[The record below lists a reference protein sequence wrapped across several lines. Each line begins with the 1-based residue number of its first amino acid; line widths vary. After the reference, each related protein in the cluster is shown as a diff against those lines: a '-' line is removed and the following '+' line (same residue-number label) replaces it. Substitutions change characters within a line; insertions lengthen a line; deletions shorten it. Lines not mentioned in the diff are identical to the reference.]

1 MKNKRKQS
9 KLELAQQTTEEAI
22 KKTNE
27 RIDELG
33 KYTNNLYIELSGIQE
48 AFDRIRNVP
57 SDKKLEY
64 DELKKIR
71 LNWKQQAEKIEK
83 DYNAAQV
90 KQAGVGAAGAG
101 LGVAVVALGP
111 TAAMGVA
118 TTFGVPSTGTAI
130 SSLSGAAATN
140 AALAW
145 LGGGAIAAGGGGMAA
160 GEAILALAGPIGWAI
175 AAASLV
181 ASGLLIWKRVV
192 DKNHLNDIFT
202 LISERDTKSFDLA
215 IVEINERIVRIDD
228 ETGKLH
234 KATDRINSFGLDYN
248 NMTEAQQYELGAYVN
263 LMSSATQLLVNPII
277 GIQAKYTEEDYNAYL
292 SWREKPLKE
301 SKDDNT
307 KKLVVCLCNLL
318 YKIDLNERDKKLLRK
333 SIKKN
338 KDWLKQLD
346 IKKKDVKSDLIDVV
360 MDALNHKYDICE

>member
-111 TAAMGVA
+111 TG
-118 TTFGVPSTGTAI
+118 PSI
-130 SSLSGAAATN
+130 
-140 AALAW
+140 
-145 LGGGAIAAGGGGMAA
+145 
-160 GEAILALAGPIGWAI
+160 
-175 AAASLV
+175 
-181 ASGLLIWKRVV
+181 
-192 DKNHLNDIFT
+192 
-202 LISERDTKSFDLA
+202 
-215 IVEINERIVRIDD
+215 
-228 ETGKLH
+228 
-234 KATDRINSFGLDYN
+234 Y
-248 NMTEAQQYELGAYVN
+248 AQQGKCRNHAAFSTLK
-263 LMSSATQLLVNPII
+263 TIKQ
-277 GIQAKYTEEDYNAYL
+277 
-292 SWREKPLKE
+292 PL
-301 SKDDNT
+301 
-307 KKLVVCLCNLL
+307 
-318 YKIDLNERDKKLLRK
+318 
-333 SIKKN
+333 
-338 KDWLKQLD
+338 
-346 IKKKDVKSDLIDVV
+346 
-360 MDALNHKYDICE
+360 

>member
-33 KYTNNLYIELSGIQE
+33 KYTNDLYVELCGIQE
-48 AFDRIRNVP
+48 VFDRIRNVP

-83 DYNAAQV
+83 DYNAAQA

-118 TTFGVPSTGTAI
+118 TTFGVASTGTAI

-181 ASGLLIWKRVV
+181 ASGLLIWKKIV

-202 LISERDTKSFDLA
+202 LISERDIKSYDLA
-215 IVEINERIVRIDD
+215 IVEINERIARIDD
-228 ETGKLH
+228 ETGKMH

-263 LMSSATQLLVNPII
+263 LMTSATQLLVNPII
-277 GIQAKYTEEDYNAYL
+277 GIQPKYTEEDYNEYL
-292 SWREKPLKE
+292 SWREEPPKE

>member
-1 MKNKRKQS
+1 M
-9 KLELAQQTTEEAI
+9 
-22 KKTNE
+22 
-27 RIDELG
+27 
-33 KYTNNLYIELSGIQE
+33 
-48 AFDRIRNVP
+48 
-57 SDKKLEY
+57 LEY

-90 KQAGVGAAGAG
+90 KQAGVGVAGAG

-118 TTFGVPSTGTAI
+118 TTFGVASTGTAI

-145 LGGGAIAAGGGGMAA
+145 LGGGAIAAGGG
-160 GEAILALAGPIGWAI
+160 
-175 AAASLV
+175 
-181 ASGLLIWKRVV
+181 
-192 DKNHLNDIFT
+192 
-202 LISERDTKSFDLA
+202 
-215 IVEINERIVRIDD
+215 
-228 ETGKLH
+228 GKLH

-301 SKDDNT
+301 SKDD
-307 KKLVVCLCNLL
+307 
-318 YKIDLNERDKKLLRK
+318 
-333 SIKKN
+333 
-338 KDWLKQLD
+338 
-346 IKKKDVKSDLIDVV
+346 
-360 MDALNHKYDICE
+360 ICE